1 MRKINI
7 LVSTFVLAA
16 MLLAACGAEAT
27 STSVPGTDVPMT
39 EEVTPTSEMTTGTVE
54 APSGTETVN
63 PTESTTPGI
72 PVTGEE
78 NPSRL
83 SNQLDYNVWNQNG
96 EQIGEVNDM
105 VLDLDNAAVSYVIVG
120 TGGFLEIG
128 EKDVLVPWD
137 KLELQT
143 NASDN
148 TGSETNAF
156 VLQAD
161 QQTFEDAPDT
171 DVNSI
176 LPGLGEP
183 ANDWDADIRSYWEG
197 GVTPSTPSSDETAMP
212 ETTSTV
218 SPDTTAT
225 TEGTTITNNLGLQGV
240 ALASDLLD
248 SQITL
253 GMEGVGMAT
262 AMPANTP
269 EPAGTAMPAGTAD
282 AGDATPDTYSLEPL
296 QEVFIDDA
304 IVDIDTG
311 DIQYVIVDTTF
322 DDGEHWIP
330 VPLNMFQWDAT
341 NQKFILDT
349 DATVLQDAP
358 FFQDGQYPDMTVQ
371 GWDDEFSTYWDNNSM
386 VQ

>member
-1 MRKINI
+1 MRKSTI
-7 LVSTFVLAA
+7 LISTFVLAA
-16 MLLAACGAEAT
+16 LLLAACGAEAT
-27 STSVPGTDVPMT
+27 STSVPGTEVPMT
-39 EEVTPTSEMTTGTVE
+39 EEVTPTSEMATGTVE
-54 APSGTETVN
+54 APTGTETVS

-83 SNQLDYNVWNQNG
+83 SNQLDYNVWNQNS

-105 VLDLDNAAVSYVIVG
+105 VLDLENAAVSYVIVG

-128 EKDVLVPWD
+128 EKDVLVTWD
-137 KLELQT
+137 ELELQT

-171 DVNSI
+171 DINTI
-176 LPGLGEP
+176 LPELGEP
-183 ANDWDADIRSYWEG
+183 ANDWDADIRSYWES

-212 ETTSTV
+212 EMTSTV
-218 SPDTTAT
+218 GPDTTAT
-225 TEGTTITNNLGLQGV
+225 TEGTTSTNNLGLQGV

-248 SQITL
+248 SQITI
-253 GMEGVGMAT
+253 GMEGVGLAT
-262 AMPANTP
+262 AMPANTA
-269 EPAGTAMPAGTAD
+269 EPAGTAVPAGTEPATPAGTA
-282 AGDATPDTYSLEPL
+282 TLDTTTNNPGHGNMLD
-296 QEVFIDDA
+296 VFIDDA

-322 DDGEHWIP
+322 DDGEHWICSSGMRP
-330 VPLNMFQWDAT
+330 IRTL
-341 NQKFILDT
+341 
-349 DATVLQDAP
+349 
-358 FFQDGQYPDMTVQ
+358 
-371 GWDDEFSTYWDNNSM
+371 FSTLMSLYCKMLHSSRM
-386 VQ
+386 ASILI